1 MNHSGVCI
9 FFGNTQENFR
19 SNLALVVVLVLE
31 SKGLQCLS
39 GGNKLLHVRSFIILR
54 SGEGLTTFNKN
65 NRVTSVVKKKKPSAV
80 SIFSEYATKTFS
92 QISTSYYSSS
102 SSNVKVSNICFN
114 RTKKGKWRT
123 WSVFTLYRP
132 RWCII
137 QPTSSS
143 KLPIHS
149 TMSVKRRRLWTSC
162 RMHLYSPNR

>member
-65 NRVTSVVKKKKPSAV
+65 NRVTSVVKKKRSLQRCLFFQNTRQKLL
-80 SIFSEYATKTFS
+80 
-92 QISTSYYSSS
+92 
-102 SSNVKVSNICFN
+102 VKS
-114 RTKKGKWRT
+114 
-123 WSVFTLYRP
+123 RP
-132 RWCII
+132 RTTR
-137 QPTSSS
+137 PR
-143 KLPIHS
+143 P
-149 TMSVKRRRLWTSC
+149 
-162 RMHLYSPNR
+162 RM